1 MNHWPSVK
9 SGNLAETNLFDMVK
23 DQRNKH
29 QYVSK
34 ALANYSAFNKI
45 ILTKHY
51 NDTKTFKYL
60 LEIHKDR
67 TIRNTENSAL
77 NKVERDHLINA
88 IKTRYKEY
96 IRRYKLPLN
105 SGKEKKI

>member
-9 SGNLAETNLFDMVK
+9 SGNLAERNLFDMVK

-34 ALANYSAFNKI
+34 VLANYSRTNKTMFMK
-45 ILTKHY
+45 LY
-51 NDTKTFKYL
+51 GDTKTLKYI

-67 TIRNTENSAL
+67 TIENTKNSAL

-105 SGKEKKI
+105 SGKEKKT